1 MENSFFFFFQ
11 WKILKALHQL
21 YHLGL
26 DNTLVLVNKMFGGT
40 KLRDTAQ
47 KVYRDV
53 KHAKGIIPIIKDSR
67 CQEHRD
73 RDPIPG
79 KTGN

>member
-1 MENSFFFFFQ
+1 
-11 WKILKALHQL
+11 
-21 YHLGL
+21 
-26 DNTLVLVNKMFGGT
+26 MFGGT